1 MTTPRLKE
9 LLGTFSAD
17 ADYPKAQGYNLLIND
32 QWFRTVAGTNSPIQ
46 IGTRDSLAE
55 RSDDKGSI
63 YENVLD
69 IGYAWARTD
78 LSGGEGLDWEP
89 RQLAIERGQEALDKL
104 RYWESCGIDVS
115 RPFRDEKYTIRLAPL
130 PETWYDPTSSANH
143 LASSGELLF
152 ANNGSDVEW
161 FEDLAN
167 TTPEGSATT
176 TSVTSGL
183 AASPDGTICSV
194 GGGPIKAIRKTAGT
208 PSFTTA
214 YDHTIDS
221 YDAYTIWFAGGR
233 FIFSSYNSGLQRW
246 ALKTLEHDGSAWT
259 SSTIDTS
266 EDEFVSVVD
275 SGPAIVA
282 ACLDGTVRTY
292 TPDTG
297 TAGLPLK
304 VRGRTDMPN
313 GEAPVSLGSVAGVLV
328 IMTQARDHTSTND
341 YIVRLYQSEV
351 LDQRFDYVVGQLQL
365 LREME
370 ASGTINTQNAR
381 MVASRDALY
390 IVGVRTRTTLYPTI
404 WRFDAVTSGLSKLY
418 EGTVASQFRSPV
430 VFDQRLLF
438 EDTTSDTFMM
448 LGDDYQDDGWMI
460 FPNLTFG
467 LNTDISWLNI
477 SVEVENLAASLGT
490 FEVWTTTNP
499 EAITDKDHANWS
511 LAKKLNATSR
521 EEVTFQLSQ
530 VRSRSLA
537 LQIRM
542 YTGLPTTTPHMARIG
557 LRGIPSHRDVVAL
570 VPVNVSDY
578 VSAPNRRVMHLP
590 HLGDALHSALL
601 DLAGEAVDATIL
613 DPPVRMRG
621 VVNNVSEPI
630 LHQSPRGSVT
640 RYCMVELRGEQ
651 IPEDDDSDAI
661 FTETDGFG
669 IGTFGVVTHGLD
681 QNV

>member
-9 LLGTFSAD
+9 LIDEFSAN
-17 ADYPKAQGYNLLIND
+17 ADYPKAQGYNLQVNNT
-32 QWFRTVAGTNSPIQ
+32 WFRTVAVPGTGPT
-46 IGTRDSLAE
+46 IGTRDSLAP
-55 RSDDKGSI
+55 RQDDAGSI

-130 PETWYDPTSSANH
+130 PETWYNPTSSANH
-143 LASSGELLF
+143 LAASADLLF
-152 ANNGSDVEW
+152 ANNGTDVEW

-167 TTPEGSATT
+167 TTPEGSASTGNP
-176 TSVTSGL
+176 TSGL

-194 GGGPIKAIRKTAGT
+194 GGGPIKAIRKVAGT
-208 PSFTTA
+208 PTFSTA
-214 YDHTIDS
+214 YDDTVDS
-221 YDAYTIWFAGGR
+221 YAANDIWYAGGR
-233 FIFSSYNSGLQRW
+233 FLFSAYNAGVQRW
-246 ALKTLEHDGSAWT
+246 ALKSLEHDGTSWT
-259 SSTIDTS
+259 NTTIDTS
-266 EDEFVSVVD
+266 EDRFVSVVD

-304 VRGRTDMPN
+304 QRGRTDMPN
-313 GEAPVSLGSVAGVLV
+313 GAAPVSLGSVAGVLV
-328 IMTQARDHTSTND
+328 IMTQARDNTSTND

-370 ASGTINTQNAR
+370 ASSGIDTQNAR

-438 EDTTSDTFMM
+438 EDTASDTFMM

-477 SVEVENLAASLGT
+477 SVEAENLAASLGT
-490 FEVWTTTNP
+490 LEIWITTNP
-499 EAITDKDHANWS
+499 EAITDKDHADWTQV
-511 LAKKLNATSR
+511 KKLNATTG
-521 EEVTFQLSQ
+521 EELLIQLSEVQ
-530 VRSRSLA
+530 SRSLA

-542 YTGLPTTTPHMARIG
+542 YTGLSTATPRMSRIG
-557 LRGIPSHRDVVAL
+557 LRGIPSHRDIVAI

-578 VSAPNRRVMHLP
+578 VDAPGRRPMHLP
-590 HLGDALHSALL
+590 HLGDALHSTLL
-601 DLAGEAVDATIL
+601 ELAGSAVTVTLL
-613 DPPVRMRG
+613 DPPLRMRG
-621 VVNNVSEPI
+621 VVNNISEPI
-630 LHQSPRGSVT
+630 AYQSHRGSVT
-640 RYCMVELRGEQ
+640 RYCMVELRGEE
-651 IPEDDDSDAI
+651 IPQDDDSDAI
-661 FTETDGFG
+661 FAEVDGFG

-681 QNV
+681 EDT